1 MERVTPKWVLP
12 HYRLKNLPTSCDM
25 KKSLLGSV
33 SLHALI
39 VLVALFSVQTANPFE
54 LKPVEAIQVDISK
67 ITDSTKVKAQSKS
80 AEKPVEKPKAKASQ
94 AVEKVKPQEKVTE
107 EKKLAAKE
115 PAKAEP
121 PPEPKKPEPKKPEP
135 EKPEPKKPEPKKV
148 EDTPINPDPLRQML
162 EAEEAELKL
171 AEVQKK
177 KDEAKKK
184 KAEDEKLK
192 KEAEA
197 KEKAVADAKAKADA
211 KKKLDAEKKAKKL
224 DVAQLEE
231 LLNKETEESSAPVE
245 KKDEAGTPEKAEKDI
260 QGNDEAMSATI
271 IDGLRQRFSECWDV
285 PPSVRESKETV
296 DLKWSMTKSGKV
308 VSQPVVIG
316 GNGGGVAQQAAIAAV
331 MACSPYDWLPA
342 ERYDLWKE
350 IEWTFAPR

>member
-1 MERVTPKWVLP
+1 
-12 HYRLKNLPTSCDM
+12 M
-25 KKSLLGSV
+25 KKSFLGSV

-39 VLVALFSVQTANPFE
+39 LLAALFGVQTAQPFE
-54 LKPVEAIQVDISK
+54 IKPVEAIQVDISK
-67 ITDSTKVKAQSKS
+67 ITDSTKVKAQTKS
-80 AEKPVEKPKAKASQ
+80 EEKPVEKPKAKASPS
-94 AVEKVKPQEKVTE
+94 VEKVKPQEKVTE
-107 EKKLAAKE
+107 EKKVAAKE
-115 PAKAEP
+115 PTKVEP
-121 PPEPKKPEPKKPEP
+121 PPKVEEKKVEE
-135 EKPEPKKPEPKKV
+135 KKV
-148 EDTPINPDPLRQML
+148 EDTPINPDPLKQML

-171 AEVQKK
+171 AEEQKK

-184 KAEDEKLK
+184 KAEEEKLK
-192 KEAEA
+192 KEKAE
-197 KEKAVADAKAKADA
+197 AKAKADA

-231 LLNKETEESSAPVE
+231 LLNKETNESSAPVE
-245 KKDEAGTPEKAEKDI
+245 KKDESGTPEKAEQDI

-296 DLKWSMTKSGKV
+296 DLKWSMTKQGKV
-308 VSQPVVIG
+308 VDQPAIIG

-331 MACSPYDWLPA
+331 MACSPFDWLPV

>member
-1 MERVTPKWVLP
+1 
-12 HYRLKNLPTSCDM
+12 M
-25 KKSLLGSV
+25 KKSFLGSV

-39 VLVALFSVQTANPFE
+39 LLAALFGIPTAQPFE
-54 LKPVEAIQVDISK
+54 IKPVEAIQVDISK

-80 AEKPVEKPKAKASQ
+80 EEKPVEKPKAKASK

-107 EKKLAAKE
+107 EKKVAAKE

-121 PPEPKKPEPKKPEP
+121 PPPEP
-135 EKPEPKKPEPKKV
+135 EKKPEPKKPEPKKV
-148 EDTPINPDPLRQML
+148 EDTPVNPDPLKQML
-162 EAEEAELKL
+162 EADEAELKL
-171 AEVQKK
+171 AEEQKKKDEAKQK

-184 KAEDEKLK
+184 KAEDDKLK
-192 KEAEA
+192 KEEEA
-197 KEKAVADAKAKADA
+197 KQKAAADAKAKADA

-231 LLNKETEESSAPVE
+231 LLNKETVESSAPVE
-245 KKDEAGTPEKAEKDI
+245 QKDESGTPEKAEKDV

-296 DLKWSMTKSGKV
+296 DLKWSMTKGGKV
-308 VSQPVVIG
+308 KDQPVVIG
-316 GNGGGVAQQAAIAAV
+316 GNGGAVAQQAAIAAV
-331 MACSPYDWLPA
+331 MACSPYDWLPV

>member
-1 MERVTPKWVLP
+1 MQ
-12 HYRLKNLPTSCDM
+12 
-25 KKSLLGSV
+25 KSFLGSV

-39 VLVALFSVQTANPFE
+39 LLAALFGIPTAQPFE

-67 ITDSTKVKAQSKS
+67 ITDSTQVKAQTKS
-80 AEKPVEKPKAKASQ
+80 EEKPVEKPKAKASPS
-94 AVEKVKPQEKVTE
+94 VEKVKPQEKVTE
-107 EKKLAAKE
+107 EKKVAAVE
-115 PAKAEP
+115 PTKAEP
-121 PPEPKKPEPKKPEP
+121 PPKVEEKKVEE
-135 EKPEPKKPEPKKV
+135 KKV
-148 EDTPINPDPLRQML
+148 EDTPVNPDPLKQML

-171 AEVQKK
+171 AEEKKKKDEEKKK

-184 KAEDEKLK
+184 KAEEEKLK
-192 KEAEA
+192 KEEAE
-197 KEKAVADAKAKADA
+197 AKAKADA
-211 KKKLDAEKKAKKL
+211 KKKLEAEKKAKKL
-224 DVAQLEE
+224 DVAKLEE

-245 KKDEAGTPEKAEKDI
+245 KKDESGTPEKAEQDI

-296 DLKWSMTKSGKV
+296 DLKWSMTKQGRV
-308 VSQPVVIG
+308 VDQPIVIG

-331 MACSPYDWLPA
+331 MACSPYDWLPTD
-342 ERYDLWKE
+342 RYDLWKE